1 MIQVLNNEI
10 TQTRLPKTGTLSDG
24 RTVSGYH
31 LLDADILRQEGWLP
45 LVDEP
50 PAHDTETEYL
60 VPDGY
65 DIQPDKV
72 VRLYRVEP
80 IPEQPEPEPDIY
92 QQVQELQAIIDA
104 LLGEGEPY
112 E

>member
-1 MIQVLNNEI
+1 MIQVINGEI
-10 TQTRLPKTGTLSDG
+10 KQYSLPKTGTLSDG

-31 LLDADILRQEGWLP
+31 LLDADILKAEGWLP

-50 PAHDTETEYL
+50 PGYDPETEYL
-60 VPDGY
+60 VHDGY
-65 DIQPDKV
+65 DIQADKE

-80 IPEQPEPEPDIY
+80 IPEPEPVPDLHE
-92 QQVQELQAIIDA
+92 QVQELQAIIDA

-112 E
+112 DE

>member
-50 PAHDTETEYL
+50 PEHDPETEYL

-72 VRLYRVEP
+72 VRLYRIEP
-80 IPEQPEPEPDIY
+80 IPEPEPVAPDLY
-92 QQVQELQAIIDA
+92 EQVLELQAIIDA

>member
-1 MIQVLNNEI
+1 MIQVINGEI

-31 LLDADILRQEGWLP
+31 LLDADILKAEGWLP

-50 PAHDTETEYL
+50 PEHDPETEYL
-60 VPDGY
+60 VHDRY
-65 DIQPDKV
+65 DIQADRV

-80 IPEQPEPEPDIY
+80 IPEPEPEPDLHE
-92 QQVQELQAIIDA
+92 QVQELQAIIDA